1 MNHFSYNNYPDIG
14 AKGEELVAKWLQST
28 GWIILHRRWSCRW
41 GEIDIVALQEEDRE
55 EIKIV
60 ELEFELELES
70 KSEPN
75 QKSRKYPIHKLE
87 NSRLNFENSVLA
99 FVEVKTRSRGSW
111 DAGGRN
117 AIDRK
122 KQGKIWRTAQMYLA
136 QNSELADL
144 SCRFDVAIVQFQPK
158 SNQHATKK
166 VIGKEVL
173 ASSSTQEY
181 QFSLEEYIPGAFEL
195 NIDDM
200 SGNE

>member
-28 GWIILHRRWSCRW
+28 GSIILHRRWTCRW
-41 GEIDIVALQEEDRE
+41 GEIDIVALQQETWEK
-55 EIKIV
+55 IKI
-60 ELEFELELES
+60 ESQLKLKLES
-70 KSEPN
+70 ELEPN
-75 QKSRKYPIHKLE
+75 QKNREYPIHKLE
-87 NSRLNFENSVLA
+87 NSRLNCDNSVLA

-111 DAGGRN
+111 DAGGRH

-136 QNSELADL
+136 QNSDKADL
-144 SCRFDVAIVQFQPK
+144 PCRFDVAIVQFQPK
-158 SNQHATKK
+158 SNQHAVKK

-173 ASSSTQEY
+173 ANSSTQEY
-181 QFSLEEYIPGAFEL
+181 QFTLEEYILGAFEL